1 MLLPRNAND
10 PNHWRER
17 AAQMRALA
25 LSVKEPRGDHPN
37 DDLAADYD
45 KLADRASTK
54 ANGRKPP
61 SNGQP
66 R

>member
-1 MLLPRNAND
+1 MLPPRNTND

-17 AAQMRALA
+17 AAQMRALG
-25 LSVKEPRGDHPN
+25 LSVKAPEAIILMN
-37 DDLAADYD
+37 DLAADYD

>member
-1 MLLPRNAND
+1 
-10 PNHWRER
+10 
-17 AAQMRALA
+17 MRGLA

-45 KLADRASTK
+45 KLADRATTK